1 MNVMTA
7 NDQDIFFYKCYVFGL
22 YILSS
27 LLQANGVFLLMFVS
41 AHIQSLCICSIIHH
55 AFCISPV
62 NVNLPEQSHY
72 IGIPLWSDIY
82 NHIVGEEVI
91 ASFDLHVCGA
101 YVSVSDCLIQYT
113 GFYHVPSRQVPKTI
127 SPKNAIF
134 E

>member
-82 NHIVGEEVI
+82 NHIVGEEV
-91 ASFDLHVCGA
+91 
-101 YVSVSDCLIQYT
+101 YT

>member
-41 AHIQSLCICSIIHH
+41 AHIQSLCICSIINH
-55 AFCISPV
+55 AFCIYPV

-91 ASFDLHVCGA
+91 ASFDLHVLR
-101 YVSVSDCLIQYT
+101 CLC
-113 GFYHVPSRQVPKTI
+113 FC
-127 SPKNAIF
+127 F
-134 E
+134 